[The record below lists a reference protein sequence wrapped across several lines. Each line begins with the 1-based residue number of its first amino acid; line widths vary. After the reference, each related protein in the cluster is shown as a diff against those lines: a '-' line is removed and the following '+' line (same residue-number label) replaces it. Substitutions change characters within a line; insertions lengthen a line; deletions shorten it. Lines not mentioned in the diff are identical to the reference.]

1 MAVGGYVSR
10 MDRPRVTKRTLDDP
24 DERRAFEKAQF
35 QLVRLGDLTVTRL
48 VAQPGW
54 HWSTHVA
61 PIAGTASC
69 QVHHRGTILEGHLQI
84 QMDDG
89 GGVFDLLAGDVYDI
103 PPGHDGRAMGDVPTV
118 MLDMSTQ
125 MGEFGQPQAGERVL
139 ATLLFS
145 DVVGSTPLAQR
156 VGDDAW
162 KRLISAHDLLIR
174 NQVER
179 FRGRLV
185 SSTGDGVFARFDGA
199 ARAIHAAR
207 AIVEGTSRLDLPIRV
222 GVHTGEIEVDRDG
235 LRGLAIHEAAR
246 IMALAGPGE
255 ILVSE
260 ITMQLAGGGGLD
272 FEDRG
277 QVELRGV
284 TGTRRLYAVASP
296 KAAAEAR

>member
-1 MAVGGYVSR
+1 

-24 DERRAFEKAQF
+24 DERRAFEKAQL
-35 QLVRLGDLTVTRL
+35 QLVRLGDITVTRL

-54 HWSTHVA
+54 SWSTHVA

-84 QMDDG
+84 VMDD

-103 PPGHDGRAMGDVPTV
+103 PPGHDGRALGDVPTV

-145 DVVGSTPLAQR
+145 DVVGSTPLAQQL
-156 VGDDAW
+156 GDDAW
-162 KRLISAHDLLIR
+162 KRLIGAHDLIIR

-179 FRGRLV
+179 FRGSLV

-207 AIVEGTSRLDLPIRV
+207 AIVEGTAKLDLPIRI
-222 GVHTGEIEVDRDG
+222 GLHTGEIEVDRDG

-246 IMALAGPGE
+246 IMALAGAGE

-284 TGTRRLYAVASP
+284 TGTRRLYALAQP
-296 KAAAEAR
+296 KAAEAR